1 MLTPETIANKTFRR
15 TLLGYD
21 LEQVDDFLDEII
33 LRFQQMERE
42 RKEMS
47 DTIEYLAAELRR
59 LSPETGHAR
68 EPEEEIALPM
78 SPHEAMERAT
88 LKAQPSEEK
97 HTKGTK
103 GEKRRTKKTKSAE
116 KAGAEALKLE
126 EKAEKTTVPEDFK
139 GEDAEISEAPV
150 TAETPAPQDVT
161 EEAPVTE
168 AIPAFQEA
176 KIEDPVPEEVTAEE
190 TSVTEEAPAA
200 EETNTEEA
208 PAEEAPEPEAPVI
221 EEASEEEGEQ
231 EQKQKQKDAPS
242 LQEAHED
249 GHEEA

>member
-59 LSPETGHAR
+59 LSPETGHVR

-97 HTKGTK
+97 RIKGTK
-103 GEKRRTKKTKSAE
+103 GEKRKTKKAKPAE

-126 EKAEKTTVPEDFK
+126 KKAEKPTVPEDSK
-139 GEDAEISEAPV
+139 GEDAEISEVPV
-150 TAETPAPQDVT
+150 TVETPAPQDVT

-168 AIPAFQEA
+168 AIPASQEV
-176 KIEDPVPEEVTAEE
+176 KIEDPVPEEQDTEE
-190 TSVTEEAPAA
+190 ASVTEEAPAA

-208 PAEEAPEPEAPVI
+208 SAEGDPEPEAPVI
-221 EEASEEEGEQ
+221 EEASEKEGEQ
-231 EQKQKQKDAPS
+231 EQTDAPS

-249 GHEEA
+249 GHDEA

>member
-33 LRFQQMERE
+33 LQFQQMERE

-97 HTKGTK
+97 RTKGAK
-103 GEKRRTKKTKSAE
+103 GEKRKTKKTKPAE
-116 KAGAEALKLE
+116 KTEAEVFLPE
-126 EKAEKTTVPEDFK
+126 EKAAKPAVPEDSK
-139 GEDAEISEAPV
+139 GEDAEIGEAPV
-150 TAETPAPQDVT
+150 TAETPVLQEAKTEAPVMAEDSVPEEAT
-161 EEAPVTE
+161 EEAPVM
-168 AIPAFQEA
+168 
-176 KIEDPVPEEVTAEE
+176 AEKAP
-190 TSVTEEAPAA
+190 VTEEPPAA
-200 EETNTEEA
+200 EETNMEEA
-208 PAEEAPEPEAPVI
+208 SAKEAPEPEAPVT
-221 EEASEEEGEQ
+221 EEAPEEEGEKEEEKQ
-231 EQKQKQKDAPS
+231 EQTDAPS
-242 LQEAHED
+242 QQEAHED